1 MNKKTVITGLT
12 LIVIAIL
19 FGAFAAHGLKKII
32 SIEKIISFEV
42 GVRYQMYVGL
52 LLLILGLNQS
62 KLPIGF
68 NFTRRLLTIGV
79 LFFSGSIYLLALQ
92 EIVSV
97 RLAFLGPVTPVG
109 GLLLVIGISYLL
121 WAIFKQ
127 NQDEK

>member
-1 MNKKTVITGLT
+1 
-12 LIVIAIL
+12 
-19 FGAFAAHGLKKII
+19 
-32 SIEKIISFEV
+32 
-42 GVRYQMYVGL
+42 MYVGL

-121 WAIFKQ
+121 WAIFNQ